1 MSFADRRAGPDAR
14 TLPGAAGFRI
24 AVVAASATGA
34 ARRARALDALGFTAP
49 ACALTG
55 ETAAFVAA
63 TAPDA
68 VLFEAT
74 GDIEVDRGALVTLRS
89 STSAPLLVVGAAG
102 TVPEMELAYDSGA
115 DDFCT
120 SQATVAEVDLR
131 LRALL
136 RGGPHRGRP
145 LEQLRIGDLEI
156 DRAARLVRK
165 NEAPVALS
173 PTEFRLLATLAE
185 RPGEIIPAP
194 AIIARVWGSE
204 YANERHYLRLYVRYL
219 RKKLEDDP
227 SAPRYIVNRWGT
239 GYALSAGAA

>member
-1 MSFADRRAGPDAR
+1 MSFTDGDAGPDAR

-34 ARRARALDALGFTAP
+34 ARRARSLDALGFTAP

-74 GDIEVDRGALVTLRS
+74 GDVEVDRRALVTLRS
-89 STSAPLLVVGAAG
+89 ATGAPLLAVGAAG
-102 TVPEMELAYDSGA
+102 TVPEMELAHDNGA

-120 SQATVAEVDLR
+120 PQATVAEVDLR
-131 LRALL
+131 LRTLL

-165 NEAPVALS
+165 NGAPVALS
-173 PTEFRLLATLAE
+173 PTEFRVLATLAE

-227 SAPRYIVNRWGT
+227 STPRYIVNRWGT